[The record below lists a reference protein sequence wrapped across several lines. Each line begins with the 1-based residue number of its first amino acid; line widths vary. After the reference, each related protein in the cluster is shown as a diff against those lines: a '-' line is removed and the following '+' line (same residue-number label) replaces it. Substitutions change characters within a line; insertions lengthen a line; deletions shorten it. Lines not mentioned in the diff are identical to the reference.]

1 VTGLNPDDA
10 ENTYGSI
17 SAISD
22 SYGAFG
28 WWGVVLVAL
37 FAVPAVVI
45 IYESMFDI
53 SRPWGTVAL
62 GLLCTVGWGMS
73 MGAMAGLAIRT
84 PVELL
89 FLSYLIG
96 GIVRMIP
103 SKGD

>member
-1 VTGLNPDDA
+1 
-10 ENTYGSI
+10 
-17 SAISD
+17 
-22 SYGAFG
+22 
-28 WWGVVLVAL
+28 
-37 FAVPAVVI
+37 
-45 IYESMFDI
+45 
-53 SRPWGTVAL
+53 
-62 GLLCTVGWGMS
+62 